1 MENVDEEVRKAFAIP
16 LIKDGLSD
24 AEINKFTGCSIE
36 EIKNLRE
43 ECKWKLWN
51 CYRGNPFCVGFI
63 TEGSSLNR
71 ELPSVIFFK
80 TFNNK

>member
-43 ECKWKLWN
+43 ECK
-51 CYRGNPFCVGFI
+51 
-63 TEGSSLNR
+63 
-71 ELPSVIFFK
+71 
-80 TFNNK
+80 